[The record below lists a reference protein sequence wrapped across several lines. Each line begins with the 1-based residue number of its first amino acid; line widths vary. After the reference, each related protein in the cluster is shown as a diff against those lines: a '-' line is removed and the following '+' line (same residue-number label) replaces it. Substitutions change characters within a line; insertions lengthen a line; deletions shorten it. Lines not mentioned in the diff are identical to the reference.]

1 MIWLRR
7 IRYALWGAVGIA
19 GFVALAIIL
28 GWWTED
34 GPGARATRDTAPAS
48 ITDIGGPFAMSDQQG
63 RTITDE
69 NLRGKP
75 TMMFFGFTSCPDVCP
90 TTLNDMSNWLEGLG
104 SAADDLN
111 AVFVSVDPERDTVEQ
126 MAAYLSLFD
135 PRILG
140 LTGTPAQ
147 LEQMARNYRFY
158 YRRVPLDGGGYTIDH
173 TAIVYLLDRNLRFAG
188 TIDFHEDRQIALPK
202 LRRLLGLAS
211 AE

>member
-135 PRILG
+135 ASRSMAAA
-140 LTGTPAQ
+140 TPW
-147 LEQMARNYRFY
+147 
-158 YRRVPLDGGGYTIDH
+158 T
-173 TAIVYLLDRNLRFAG
+173 TLR
-188 TIDFHEDRQIALPK
+188 
-202 LRRLLGLAS
+202 
-211 AE
+211 